1 MVHLT
6 ANTQDKTQGAKTL
19 YNYSYWPAGSVIDIK
34 NNKFSLSERTVNQA
48 LPSIKIPP
56 LPVQRFGDILYGSKL
71 RSLTQAMCLSQEQ
84 STVAQQ
90 DEFLIGFSITENTS
104 YHRVNAKE
112 FGCAIS
118 NLNLA
123 LSTF

>member
-1 MVHLT
+1 M
-6 ANTQDKTQGAKTL
+6 
-19 YNYSYWPAGSVIDIK
+19 P
-34 NNKFSLSERTVNQA
+34 
-48 LPSIKIPP
+48 PS
-56 LPVQRFGDILYGSKL
+56 RSKL
-71 RSLTQAMCLSQEQ
+71 FRGRPNKLLIDDRAILIKMPDFQDAPELEDEDE
-84 STVAQQ
+84 Q